1 MMPGGVL
8 LVLCST
14 MLCIHNAFIY
24 FIYISANDAGGAGGV
39 MTPGL
44 LTHPPPSWSR
54 GSVMMNNL
62 VLGRR
67 REGNLKDIVK
77 DRRKHKCEYTFF
89 CVQS

>member
-14 MLCIHNAFIY
+14 MLCIHNAFIC
-24 FIYISANDAGGAGGV
+24 FIYILANDAGGAGGV

-44 LTHPPPSWSR
+44 LTHRPPFLVQ

-67 REGNLKDIVK
+67 REGN
-77 DRRKHKCEYTFF
+77 
-89 CVQS
+89 